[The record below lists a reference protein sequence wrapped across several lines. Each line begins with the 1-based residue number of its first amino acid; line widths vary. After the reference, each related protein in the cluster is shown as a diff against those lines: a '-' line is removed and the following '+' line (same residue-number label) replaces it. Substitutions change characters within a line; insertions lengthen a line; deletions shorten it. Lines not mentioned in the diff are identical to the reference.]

1 MQVPPKI
8 KVVLYMRYSSD
19 EQTELSIEYQDKILT
34 KYSDEHEYEIVGKYI
49 ERAHTGTND
58 KRPELKRLLRDAR
71 NHPAWKKIIVYK
83 LNRYFRNTGD
93 AIMFERELNSLGIE
107 LESSMEPYYGDLM
120 GRFSRNMT
128 YVMDEYYSANISVHT
143 FDSLKVNAEK
153 CKHCGGKPPLGYK
166 VVASRLEIDE
176 HEAEAVRKT
185 FEMVKLGYRY
195 KDIAKYLNDA
205 GYRTRKGKLFT
216 KNSFDSILNQRKYT
230 GTFTWNVRENV
241 GNFGGKTNRVHKPE
255 EDQVIVPGGC
265 PKIID
270 EDLFNDVQNILH
282 NRKGGKSAKG
292 RRHYMLSGL
301 KVLKCAECGSDM
313 VGCVR
318 KSHGIEYM
326 TYYCPKHK
334 EDPKSCSMNEIKTK
348 CIDRFV
354 AKVLAYELTKRNDLG
369 EVAKQLCDDN
379 DFRKNLLNRK
389 AGVEKTL
396 ANAVQALGTCYSE
409 AIVQK
414 IVEAEQEKKA
424 IDEALVLENSKKDD
438 ITKDDVRNSAKKFA
452 KLLLES
458 DDPAVRTYLM
468 KTIKEIVVGKD
479 TVKFEFN
486 VA

>member
-19 EQTELSIEYQDKILT
+19 EQTELSIEYQDKVLT
-34 KYSDEHEYEIVGKYI
+34 KYSDEHGYEVVGRYV

-58 KRPELKRLLRDAR
+58 KRPELKRLLKDAR
-71 NHPAWKKIIVYK
+71 NHPNWKKIIVYK

-93 AIMFERELNSLGIE
+93 AIMFERELNRLGIE
-107 LESSMEPYYGDLM
+107 LESTMEPYYGDVM

-166 VVASRLEIDE
+166 MVDSRLEIDE
-176 HEAEAVRKT
+176 HEAEAVRKI

-205 GYRTRKGKLFT
+205 GYRTRKGRLFT

-230 GTFTWNVRENV
+230 GTYTWNVRENV
-241 GNFGGKTNRVHKPE
+241 GSFGSKTNRVHKPE
-255 EDQVIVPGGC
+255 EDQVVIPGGC
-265 PKIID
+265 PQIID
-270 EDLFNDVQNILH
+270 KDLFEEVQNILR
-282 NRKGGKSAKG
+282 NRKGGKAAKG
-292 RRHYMLSGL
+292 RRHYMLSGM
-301 KVLKCAECGSDM
+301 KIIKCAECGSYM

-318 KSHGIEYM
+318 KSHGKEYL

-334 EDPKSCSMNEIKTK
+334 EDPNACSMKEIKTK
-348 CIDRFV
+348 SIDRFAV
-354 AKVLAYELTKRNDLG
+354 KVLASQLLKRNDLS
-369 EVAKQLCDDN
+369 EIAKQLNDDGDTRRN
-379 DFRKNLLNRK
+379 FLNRK
-389 AGVEKTL
+389 AGVEKAL
-396 ANAVQALGTCYSE
+396 ANAVKALETCFSE

-414 IVEAEQEKKA
+414 IVEAENEKKA
-424 IDEALVLENSKKDD
+424 IDEALDLEDVKNTSITSEDISK
-438 ITKDDVRNSAKKFA
+438 SAKKFA
-452 KLLLES
+452 KFLLES
-458 DDPAVRTYLM
+458 DDPAVRTYLI
-468 KTIKEIVVGKD
+468 KTIKEIVVDKD